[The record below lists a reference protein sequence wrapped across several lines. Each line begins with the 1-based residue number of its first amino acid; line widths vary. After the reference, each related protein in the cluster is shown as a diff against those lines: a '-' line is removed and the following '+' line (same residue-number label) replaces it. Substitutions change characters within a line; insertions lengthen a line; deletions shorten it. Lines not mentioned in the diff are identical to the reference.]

1 MTETSPEPID
11 DGSAGTPTPRHFYR
25 LLAVSGTIMWW
36 RHRPTR
42 VLGAPPMPANF
53 PVWKTAVAIIIVMG
67 LLFPL
72 VGISL
77 VFVCIRAEGAANSA
91 SPVD

>member
-25 LLAVSGTIMWW
+25 LLVVSGTIMWL
-36 RHRPTR
+36 RRRPTR

-72 VGISL
+72 VGLERKSSSS
-77 VFVCIRAEGAANSA
+77 RDHSRSHSA
-91 SPVD
+91 TQFS

>member
-25 LLAVSGTIMWW
+25 LLAVSGTIMWL
-36 RHRPTR
+36 RRRPTR
-42 VLGAPPMPANF
+42 VFRSATDARELSRLE
-53 PVWKTAVAIIIVMG
+53 TAVAIIIVMG

-72 VGISL
+72 VGLERKSSSS
-77 VFVCIRAEGAANSA
+77 RDHSRSHSA
-91 SPVD
+91 TQFS